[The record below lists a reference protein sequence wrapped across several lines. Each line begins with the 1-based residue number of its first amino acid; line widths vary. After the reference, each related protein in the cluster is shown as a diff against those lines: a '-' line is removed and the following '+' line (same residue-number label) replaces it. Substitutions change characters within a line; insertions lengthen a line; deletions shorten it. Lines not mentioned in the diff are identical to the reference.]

1 MEGSVADLVATSSAA
16 NYKQRKLLLTRMKKK
31 SKSNTKLATAKMIY
45 VKEQSI
51 MLNSSLDITRELS
64 SMLESLLVQD
74 YAGRTVQGEHGIVE
88 LIKTM
93 VGDAEEQENHG
104 KGIIQ
109 QLRDVKEMISGVG
122 AQKSKSRAK
131 QKQAAAAAA
140 TCQTREVDKEN
151 ATAADGSGAPL
162 HAMERAKVAVAA
174 ANAASAEMEMDS
186 MVAQLLVSMRDS
198 HENEGARLAAEEQTL
213 TKEVA
218 GLRKSISSMLRED
231 HRGEEEKQLR
241 RDLALRE
248 NDSIETQ
255 LFMEDWFAKVRALD
269 DNHAQALHV
278 HVAAADEARGVGE
291 GELAARGA
299 WTPDERQ
306 LFSKVF
312 LHAEMGGMHT
322 NRPRLM
328 TALRTQLPDKNEEQ
342 IDAYEQHFLSC
353 RTWSRRRK
361 ELVQNHTLC
370 RAELL
375 STAGAALESFR
386 KEQQLA
392 QEHEREVSARAEL
405 QALLHAQLVGMRA
418 VASENQRLVDEARA
432 HREALAQV
440 EQSRADIARQEEF
453 NKKKVLIE
461 SFRAA
466 RKAADDAAT
475 ARAKASAQD
484 ELERVQLE
492 VEKSRPNVER
502 RQRLLDEKAAD
513 VALKEQVLQEEAER
527 RLMFLQR
534 LADSVKPDVG
544 SRLEDTTKAAD
555 SHGYLG
561 APEDHRGHISMRGF
575 DNNKL
580 FKDARFRLGVYL
592 HEAGVAK
599 SVVSK
604 VQLLTATQASG
615 SQLTSALPVPIM
627 PNTQPNTQTLNA
639 HYPQAVVR
647 DYFPR
652 ADAPLPTIW

>member
-1 MEGSVADLVATSSAA
+1 MALNAARTIRDADAKRSRNRLLKSRCMEGGVADLVATSSAA
-16 NYKQRKLLLTRMKKK
+16 NYKERKLLLARMKKK

-131 QKQAAAAAA
+131 QKQAAAAA
-140 TCQTREVDKEN
+140 TCQTREGDKEN
-151 ATAADGSGAPL
+151 ATAANGSGAPL

-198 HENEGARLAAEEQTL
+198 HESEGVRLAAEEQTL

-231 HRGEEEKQLR
+231 NRGEEEKQLR

-255 LFMEDWFAKVRALD
+255 LFMEGWFAKVRALD

-278 HVAAADEARGVGE
+278 HVAAADKARGVGE
-291 GELAARGA
+291 EELVALGA

-361 ELVQNHTLC
+361 ELVQNYTLS

-375 STAGAALESFR
+375 STAGAALESVR
-386 KEQQLA
+386 EEQQLA

-432 HREALAQV
+432 HQEALAQQ
-440 EQSRADIARQEEF
+440 EQSRAEVARQEEF
-453 NKKKVLIE
+453 DKKKVLIE
-461 SFRAA
+461 TFRAA

-484 ELERVQLE
+484 ELERVQQE

-513 VALKEQVLQEEAER
+513 IALKEQVLQEEAER

-615 SQLTSALPVPIM
+615 SQRTSALPVPIM
-627 PNTQPNTQTLNA
+627 HNTQC
-639 HYPQAVVR
+639 
-647 DYFPR
+647 
-652 ADAPLPTIW
+652 